1 MRKYLKGDKLMA
13 RPKGINTTPVC
24 FSLHK
29 ETVDNLNKYS
39 KESMIPK
46 TKIIERALSDYFEKV
61 GFIPTDTSNK
71 RL

>member
-1 MRKYLKGDKLMA
+1 MA

-29 ETVDNLNKYS
+29 ETVDNLNRYS

-46 TKIIERALSDYFEKV
+46 TKVIEKALSDYFEKV
-61 GFIPTDTSNK
+61 GFDQTLSTDK
-71 RL
+71 